1 MFFRRRSQK
10 DFNAEVESH
19 ILLEAERLRSEGISH
34 ADALDAARRAFGNP
48 LAAEERFY
56 DRTHT
61 LWLDQLRKDLLYA
74 VRTLRRSPA
83 FTAAAVLTL
92 ALGIGA
98 NTALFTIIDSVLLRP
113 LPYPDPSR
121 IVMLDGQSDGGPGTL
136 SPADFLDYRAQSH
149 VFENL
154 AAYRESALN
163 VTGKD
168 QSRRII
174 GAIVTPDFFAVMK
187 TQAEL
192 GRTFLTQIDK
202 PGAGRLIVLS
212 HALWQESYGADPNI
226 LGKAVEIDGEPHT
239 VIGVMPP
246 YFRFPD
252 QSVAWTLSRY
262 AVPEHALRP
271 RIDQSRMRDTHY
283 FEVIGRLAPGV
294 SLAQAK
300 AETTAIARRLKQQF
314 GKDEEYDSSFV
325 IRLQDDLVG
334 ETKTALLILLAS
346 VTLLLLIAC
355 VNVAN
360 ILLAR
365 GASRQK
371 EIAIRGALG
380 AGKWR
385 IIRQL
390 LTESLVVAA
399 CGGTL
404 GVLFAYGALIPLR
417 SWMPPD
423 MLAGAALEVDLRV
436 LAFTA
441 ITALGSGLFFGLFPA
456 LQMAKPDLNIA
467 LKESGRGSTGDRSSQ
482 RTRNLLVV
490 SEIALATVLLI
501 GAGLLIRSFSRV
513 LAAPE
518 GFHPEHVLTL
528 QTSLSAARYPD
539 PAKRTSFVNQ
549 SLDGIR
555 AVPGVLSA
563 SVISRLPLNRGR
575 STRGVILK
583 GHPPFDNDG
592 ADYLVI
598 GPDYFTAMGIGL
610 IRGRTFTERDDAA
623 VILNES
629 AARRFF
635 ADKDPL
641 GQFIR
646 SDTNDPWLEVVGVVS
661 DVRQHQLDQDAP
673 PAVYVPYS
681 HDPWPFMAFVVRMT
695 PLEPWGVQAAIH
707 QVDKDQPVYNVR
719 PMQEVVSGSLSSR
732 RFGMLLL
739 GLFAVLALVLACVG
753 IYGVI
758 AYSVAQRASEI
769 GIRMALGA
777 EPKAVLAMILSKGLR
792 LALAG
797 VGLGVIL
804 SFGLTRFLAN
814 VLYGVRATDAV
825 TFAGSSLLLIAV
837 AILAS
842 YVPAW
847 RAAQSDPIVA
857 LRAD

>member
-1 MFFRRRSQK
+1 
-10 DFNAEVESH
+10 
-19 ILLEAERLRSEGISH
+19 
-34 ADALDAARRAFGNP
+34 
-48 LAAEERFY
+48 
-56 DRTHT
+56 
-61 LWLDQLRKDLLYA
+61 
-74 VRTLRRSPA
+74 VRTLRGSPA
-83 FTAAAVLTL
+83 FSVAAVLTL

-121 IVMLDGQSDGGPGTL
+121 IVVVDGQSDGGPGTL
-136 SPADFLDYRAQSH
+136 APADFLDYRAQSH
-149 VFENL
+149 AFENL
-154 AAYRESALN
+154 AAYRETALN
-163 VTGKD
+163 LTGRD
-168 QSRRII
+168 QSQRII
-174 GAIVTPDFFAVMK
+174 GAIVTPDFFAVMRVP
-187 TQAEL
+187 AEL
-192 GRTFLTQIDK
+192 GRTFLSQVDR
-202 PGAGRLIVLS
+202 PGAGRLIVLGDT
-212 HALWQESYGADPNI
+212 LWRQYYGADPNI
-226 LGKAVEIDGEPHT
+226 LGKSVEIEGEPHT

-252 QSVAWTLSRY
+252 QSVAWTLSHY

-271 RIDQSRMRDTHY
+271 QIDQSRFRDTHY
-283 FEVIGRLAPGV
+283 FEVIGRLAASV
-294 SLAQAK
+294 SLQQCR
-300 AETTAIARRLKQQF
+300 AEMNTIASRLKQQF
-314 GKDEEYDSSFV
+314 AKDEEYDSALV
-325 IRLQDDLVG
+325 IPLQDDLVG

-371 EIAIRGALG
+371 EIAIRSALG

-399 CGGTL
+399 CGGAL
-404 GVLFAYGALIPLR
+404 GVLFAFGALIPLR
-417 SWMPPD
+417 SWMPPE
-423 MLAGAALEVDLRV
+423 MLAGAAPHADLRV

-456 LQMAKPDLNIA
+456 LQMAKPDLNVA

-513 LAAPE
+513 QAAPE
-518 GFHPEHVLTL
+518 GFHPENVLTL

-539 PAKRTSFVNQ
+539 AAKRTAFVNQ
-549 SLDGIR
+549 SLDRIR
-555 AVPGVLSA
+555 AVPGVVSA
-563 SVISRLPLNRGR
+563 SVISRLPLNHGR
-575 STRGVILK
+575 STRGVMVK

-598 GPDYFTAMGIGL
+598 SPDYFTAMGIGL
-610 IRGRTFTERDDAA
+610 NRGRTFTQRDDAT

-635 ADKDPL
+635 ANEDPL
-641 GQFIR
+641 GRFIR
-646 SDTNDPWLEVVGVVS
+646 FDTNDPWLEVAGVVS

-681 HDPWPFMAFVVRMT
+681 HDAWPFMAFVVRMT
-695 PLEPWGVQAAIH
+695 PLGPSGIQAAIH
-707 QVDKDQPVYNVR
+707 QVDKDQPVYNIR

-769 GIRMALGA
+769 GIRLALGA
-777 EPKAVLAMILSKGLR
+777 DPKAVLGMILSKGLR
-792 LALAG
+792 LAIAG

-814 VLYGVRATDAV
+814 VLYGVRATDTV
-825 TFAGSSLLLIAV
+825 TFAGSSVLLIAV
-837 AILAS
+837 AVLAS

-847 RAAQSDPIVA
+847 RAAQVDPVIA